1 MSAFIVYIQGME
13 KLKVEDVLRWIGLM
27 NNIQVLVDEIILV
40 DIVYS

>member
-1 MSAFIVYIQGME
+1 ME

-27 NNIQVLVDEIILV
+27 NNIQVFVDEIILV